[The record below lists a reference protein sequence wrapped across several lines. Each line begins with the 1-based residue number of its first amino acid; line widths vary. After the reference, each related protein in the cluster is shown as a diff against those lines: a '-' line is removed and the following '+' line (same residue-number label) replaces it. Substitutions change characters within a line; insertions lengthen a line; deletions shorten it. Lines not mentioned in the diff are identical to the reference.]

1 MSVLVGFL
9 NTQVSILSSVLVL
22 AALKEY
28 LVTTYSFINK
38 FNGTMEVI
46 KCWQCMFD
54 QSIFDETNDIIK
66 VLSPIGYIVN

>member
-46 KCWQCMFD
+46 KC
-54 QSIFDETNDIIK
+54 
-66 VLSPIGYIVN
+66 